1 MPTPLK
7 RRQVLLFA
15 AASGVAVAM
24 AATQE
29 DEGSKEVEA
38 VEDLMREHGVLRRA
52 LLVYA
57 EAATRLESGHGEVPL
72 SALGNTA
79 RLFRTFGEDY
89 HEKAVEEPYVFP
101 ALLKGDGP
109 YRALVTTLRQQHQ
122 RGREITEYIS
132 ATANRGRGPLQPEIL
147 TAFVR
152 MYAHHAAI
160 EDTVLFPAWKRA
172 VSDSQYR
179 ELSEKFE
186 EIEKRQL
193 GKDGFEHAV
202 AQIYRIEE
210 ALGLADLAQLTAAAP
225 PAVAV
230 GSNTRPSA

>member
-1 MPTPLK
+1 MPSPIK

-15 AASGVAVAM
+15 AASGVALAT
-24 AATQE
+24 AATAE
-29 DEGSKEVEA
+29 GEGSKEVEA

-72 SALGNTA
+72 PALADTA

-89 HEKAVEEPYVFP
+89 HEKAVEEAYVFP
-101 ALLKGDGP
+101 ALTKGEGP
-109 YRALVTTLRQQHQ
+109 YRGLVATLKQQHE
-122 RGREITEYIS
+122 RGREITAYIS
-132 ATANRGRGPLQPEIL
+132 TTASRGRGRLQPEIL

-172 VSDSQYR
+172 VSDAQYR

-186 EIEKRQL
+186 EIEQRQL
-193 GKDGFEHAV
+193 GRDGFEHAV
-202 AQIYRIEE
+202 AQIHRIEE
-210 ALGLADLAQLTAAAP
+210 VLGLADLAQLTAAAP
-225 PAVAV
+225 PAVAT
-230 GSNTRPSA
+230 GSNLRPGA

>member
-1 MPTPLK
+1 MSSLIK
-7 RRQVLLFA
+7 RRRVLLFA
-15 AASGVAVAM
+15 AASG
-24 AATQE
+24 AALATAARAQE
-29 DEGSKEVEA
+29 EGSKEVEA

-57 EAATRLESGHGEVPL
+57 EVATRLEHGHAEVPL
-72 SALGNTA
+72 KALGETA
-79 RLFRTFGEDY
+79 QLFRTFGEEY
-89 HEKAVEEPYVFP
+89 HEKAVEEAYVFP
-101 ALLKGDGP
+101 ALLKKDGP
-109 YRALVTTLRQQHQ
+109 YHALVTTLKQQHE

-132 ATANRGRGPLQPEIL
+132 AVSRGRGPLQPQAL

-160 EDTVLFPAWKRA
+160 EDTALFPAWKRA

-193 GKDGFEHAV
+193 GSDGFEHAV
-202 AQIYRIEE
+202 AQIHRIEE
-210 ALGLADLAQLTAAAP
+210 SLGIADLAQLTAAAP
-225 PAVAV
+225 PAV
-230 GSNTRPSA
+230 G